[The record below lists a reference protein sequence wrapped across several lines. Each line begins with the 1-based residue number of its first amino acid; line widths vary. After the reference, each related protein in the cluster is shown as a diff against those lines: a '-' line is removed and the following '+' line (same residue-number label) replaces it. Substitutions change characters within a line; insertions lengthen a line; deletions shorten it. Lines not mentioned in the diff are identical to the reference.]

1 MGNESGELGFGG
13 HTCQVGTE
21 KQRHVECGYLGMIK
35 NMSNKYKV

>member
-21 KQRHVECGYLGMIK
+21 KQRHVECGYFRYDK
-35 NMSNKYKV
+35 EYVK